1 MNIKKELEDLE
12 RFKIKIITCLLF
24 VILSIIGTTFSYS
37 QENEFTK
44 GNFYTIDEI
53 KVTGLKT
60 FNEQTVVTYTG
71 LFQGQN
77 IRIPGE
83 EISQVINKLWKLE
96 LFSDINFYVTNIV
109 GDKASIEINIVEL
122 PSLSDYKI
130 TGLKKSKAETIET
143 DIEIKKGQKITENFI
158 ETTKNYIV
166 NKYRKNGFLNTK
178 VNINTIPDTLGLNSE
193 RMVISV
199 DLGERVKINS
209 INFSGNELFKS
220 KKLKKQMKNTKTK
233 LLGRFWKKSKYI
245 ENEYEE
251 DLDAVVDFYK
261 EKGYRDARIILDTVK
276 IDGNQI
282 DLDIQLAEGN
292 KYYFGDI
299 KFLGNSVYSDEQLAR
314 SLGLFKGDSYNGVL
328 LKKRISDNTKP
339 DGDDLTNLYQNNGY
353 LFSNVNAV
361 EIAAENDTIDFE
373 IRITEG
379 KPAFF
384 NKISVVGNTVTN
396 DNVIYRELRTKPG
409 ELYSKDKVVRT
420 VRELGQLG
428 FFDPE
433 QISPDFKN
441 VDPNNGTVDIEYGLV
456 PKGASQIELQG
467 GYGGGGFIGTI
478 GLSFNNFSLK
488 GMKDPKAWRPVP
500 RGDGQAVS
508 LRLQAN
514 RFYRVYSASLSDPW
528 FGGVQP
534 VQFSTSF
541 SHTKQYRY
549 NYFTGRV
556 DKSQSFEVTGASIGL
571 AKRLR
576 IPDDY
581 FTLSQSLGYQYYNLI
596 NYFTGLFPFGDGSS
610 NNLSYTVALSRNNTF
625 TNPIFP
631 LGGSEFVL
639 SARFSL
645 PYSLWNGVD
654 YANLGDLEKYQDD
667 DGNPDPAKIE
677 QEKFRWLEFY
687 KVKFKGS
694 WYTRLFDKLVLRTHT
709 EFGFLG
715 AFNNDRGVI
724 PFDRFFLGG
733 DGMSQYAMDGRE
745 TISLRGY
752 PNQSLSTQ
760 DGSTIYNRFSLEL
773 RYPITLK
780 PAASI
785 FGLTFIES
793 GQGYNSFREF
803 NPFNGK
809 RSVGLGLRIF
819 MPAFG
824 LLGIDFGY
832 GLDAVN
838 DFDLNPNG
846 WETHFVIGQQF

>member
-314 SLGLFKGDSYNGVL
+314 ALGLFKGDSYNGVL

-339 DGDDLTNLYQNNGY
+339 DGEDLTNLYQNNGY

-715 AFNNDRGVI
+715 ALNNDRGVI